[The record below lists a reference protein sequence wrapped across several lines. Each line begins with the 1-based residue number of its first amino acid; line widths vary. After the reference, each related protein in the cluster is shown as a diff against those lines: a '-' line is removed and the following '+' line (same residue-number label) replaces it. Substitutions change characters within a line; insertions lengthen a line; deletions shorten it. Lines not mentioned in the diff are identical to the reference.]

1 MNTARSCGVAVLAIA
16 AVGLAGCGLAERADP
31 GPARVASVQT
41 TDDGDPAVITL
52 SAAAEKRLG
61 LRTAAV
67 TTSSGGLV
75 VPYSAVVYEADG
87 TSWAFVCTAP
97 LTYQREALAIRGISG
112 EQAMLSRG
120 PALGALVVTVGAPE
134 LVGVEIGIDG
144 EE

>member
-1 MNTARSCGVAVLAIA
+1 MNTARSRGVVLLAMAA
-16 AVGLAGCGLAERADP
+16 AVGLAGCGRAERTDP

-87 TSWAFVCTAP
+87 TA
-97 LTYQREALAIRGISG
+97 
-112 EQAMLSRG
+112 
-120 PALGALVVTVGAPE
+120 VVTVGASLLLGAE
-134 LVGVEIGIDG
+134 AQIAG